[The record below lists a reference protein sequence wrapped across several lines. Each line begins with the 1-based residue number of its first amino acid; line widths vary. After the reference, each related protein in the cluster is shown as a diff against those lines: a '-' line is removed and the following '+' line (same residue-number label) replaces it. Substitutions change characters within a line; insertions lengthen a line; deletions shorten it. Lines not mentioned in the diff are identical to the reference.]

1 MNDKTL
7 KAFVLLGCTFISGTP
22 MLALAQEEHVRAGE
36 IDAQSTLEFDHRY
49 HLDRYYPKR
58 GLVTTA
64 LPAGSVA
71 VDFRS
76 GSIFFHAGAW
86 FRLDGAR
93 FIVITPPLGVVVPML
108 PKDYVTVRS
117 AGTSYYYA
125 DRVFY
130 TAANSAGFTVSAPPL
145 DAALALPLEPAAPVA
160 PAISTGTNAQ
170 PRTAEQTESDRTDC
184 TTWAHAQPL
193 ASSDD
198 TMFQTAFDACMQ
210 GRGYAVH
217 GR

>member
-76 GSIFFHAGAW
+76 GSIFFHAGDW

>member
-7 KAFVLLGCTFISGTP
+7 KAFFLLGCTFISGTP
-22 MLALAQEEHVRAGE
+22 MLALAKEEHVRAGE
-36 IDAQSTLEFDHRY
+36 VDAQSTLEFDHRY
-49 HLDRYYPKR
+49 HLERYYPKR

-108 PKDYVTVRS
+108 PKDYVTIRS

>member
-1 MNDKTL
+1 MNGKTIATL
-7 KAFVLLGCTFISGTP
+7 LLLGCTVMGGTP
-22 MLALAQEEHVRAGE
+22 TLAFAQEEHVPTV
-36 IDAQSTLEFDHRY
+36 DARSTLEFDPRY
-49 HLDRYYPKR
+49 HLNRYYPKR
-58 GLVTTA
+58 GVVTTA

-93 FIVITPPLGVVVPML
+93 FVVITPPLGVIVPML
-108 PKDYVTVRS
+108 PKAYVTIQS
-117 AGTSYYYA
+117 SGTPYYYA
-125 DRVFY
+125 DGVFY
-130 TAANSAGFTVSAPPL
+130 TAAASPGFAVSAPPL
-145 DAALALPLEPAAPVA
+145 DAALPIPLEPAAPVSS
-160 PAISTGTNAQ
+160 AISAGTKAW
-170 PRTAEQTESDRTDC
+170 PRTAEQAESDRADC

-198 TMFQTAFDACMQ
+198 TMFQTGFDACMQ

>member
-1 MNDKTL
+1 MNGKTIATL
-7 KAFVLLGCTFISGTP
+7 LLLGCTVMGGTP
-22 MLALAQEEHVRAGE
+22 TLAFAQEEHVPTV
-36 IDAQSTLEFDHRY
+36 DARSTLEFDPRY
-49 HLDRYYPKR
+49 HLNRYYPKR
-58 GLVTTA
+58 GVVTTA

>member
-36 IDAQSTLEFDHRY
+36 IDAQSTLEFDHRN